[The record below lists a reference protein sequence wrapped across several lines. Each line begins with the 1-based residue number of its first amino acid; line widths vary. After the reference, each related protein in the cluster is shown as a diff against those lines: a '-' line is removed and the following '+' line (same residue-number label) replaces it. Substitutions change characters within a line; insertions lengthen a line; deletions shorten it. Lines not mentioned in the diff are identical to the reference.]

1 MKLRTN
7 LDVFERKVLSAIAR
21 HLNSSVR
28 RARLPISRALGL
40 MAERVIKS
48 TGEYTSIIG
57 GELRA
62 ELGLTDPMERM
73 EAVIDTIRKSIQVK
87 ITPIISNGKT
97 ITGGLTIGVLR
108 ADLEDILA
116 LPEAKYVSNQF
127 EIDWLRWITVEG
139 DMIIIQDFEITYDL
153 TDAQIRASRSK
164 EALMKKGGTWQV
176 PEAFRGFLQSNFLT
190 KAFDTQAVKDEVTAI
205 ILGEFVKHV

>member
-1 MKLRTN
+1 
-7 LDVFERKVLSAIAR
+7 
-21 HLNSSVR
+21 
-28 RARLPISRALGL
+28 
-40 MAERVIKS
+40 
-48 TGEYTSIIG
+48 
-57 GELRA
+57 
-62 ELGLTDPMERM
+62 
-73 EAVIDTIRKSIQVK
+73 
-87 ITPIISNGKT
+87 
-97 ITGGLTIGVLR
+97 
-108 ADLEDILA
+108 